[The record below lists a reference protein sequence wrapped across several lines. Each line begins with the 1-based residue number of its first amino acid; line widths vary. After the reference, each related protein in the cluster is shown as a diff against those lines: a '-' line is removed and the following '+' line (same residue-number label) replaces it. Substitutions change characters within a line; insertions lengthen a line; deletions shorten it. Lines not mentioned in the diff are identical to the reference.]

1 MSEAENTTPVAKAEV
16 SFGDKL
22 QSLPKPWLYLI
33 LILITSLPQFFPVP
47 LPNKPN
53 KASEDLFHLLTTIP
67 VDKPVLIG
75 SDWTNSTRGES
86 GGEFKSLVRI
96 LMRRNIKFAV
106 YGFDPQAPQVVKDVI
121 RNLNAEAKANGQ
133 KEYLVWNDWVS
144 IGYFPNAEGTVN
156 AINNNVRSAFAD
168 KKSPDDS
175 GKMQP
180 VMSSPVLKNV
190 KSVSDFSC
198 LIVATASNTSNVTI
212 ERITKVPLAMMVTG
226 VMGPETQVYYDSGQL
241 KGLAIGLKGC
251 YDLETLMASYK
262 DPATGADW
270 SGKQYVNMDNGAKY
284 YPTLHLA
291 LLLMIGAVVAGNV
304 GMLLTRKKG
313 GPRA

>member
-1 MSEAENTTPVAKAEV
+1 MSDTPTPVAKAEM
-16 SFGDKL
+16 SLGEKL
-22 QSLPKPWLYLI
+22 QALPKPWLYLI
-33 LILITSLPQFFPVP
+33 LIIITSLPQFFPVP
-47 LPNKPN
+47 LPNKPT
-53 KASEDLFHLLTTIP
+53 KASEDLFRLLTTVP
-67 VDKPVLIG
+67 ADKPVLIG

-86 GGEFKSLVRI
+86 GGEFKALVRI
-96 LMRRNIKFAV
+96 LMRRKIKFAV

-121 RNLNAEAKANGQ
+121 RSLNTEAKANGQ
-133 KEYLVWNDWVS
+133 PEYNAWSDWIS

-168 KKSPDDS
+168 KKIPDAS
-175 GKMQP
+175 GAMQP
-180 VMSSPVLKNV
+180 VMNSPVLKSV

-198 LIVATASNTSNVTI
+198 LIVVTASNTSNVTI

-251 YDLETLMASYK
+251 YDLENLMAAYK
-262 DPATGADW
+262 DPASGADW

-291 LLLMIGAVVAGNV
+291 LLLMIAAVVAGNV